1 MQAISWSIYSE
12 KSLTLPQ
19 NDRDIV
25 EVGKDVV
32 DRLDEGVVDR
42 LDDEGVVEFE
52 SVR

>member
-32 DRLDEGVVDR
+32 DRLD
-42 LDDEGVVEFE
+42 DEGVVEFE